1 MHKVIILQARLASS
15 RFPRKVLAELCG
27 ETVIA
32 HIVRRLKAASKANEV
47 CVAIPS
53 DAEENEL
60 ADLLSGLDVTICRG
74 SGADVLGRYIQ
85 AAYQT
90 KAEVI
95 VRATADNPFVSA
107 DDIDAQISA
116 LDANPELDYVITEGY
131 PRGVTVETFRLKTLE
146 KLDYLARAQADREH
160 VTLYLRNHPGPF
172 VLETLHAPEA
182 LRHADLSLS
191 MDTPE
196 DYQFVKA
203 IYDKLCPAGGMVDLG
218 ETLRLIESESSI
230 MQLARH
236 VAAVAAG
243 AA

>member
-15 RFPRKVLAELCG
+15 RFPRKVLAELAG
-27 ETVIA
+27 EPMIA
-32 HIVRRLKAASKANEV
+32 HIVRRLKAASKADEV

-53 DAEENEL
+53 DAEENDL
-60 ADLLSGLDVTICRG
+60 ADVLSSLGVTICRG

-90 KAEVI
+90 KAEII
-95 VRATADNPFVSA
+95 VRATGDNPFVSPE
-107 DDIDAQISA
+107 DVDTQISA
-116 LDANPELDYVITEGY
+116 LEADPELDYVITEGY

-146 KLDYLARAQADREH
+146 KLDYLARAAQDREH

-172 VLETLHAPEA
+172 VVETLHAPEG
-182 LRHADLSLS
+182 LRHPDLSLS
-191 MDTPE
+191 VDSPE
-196 DYQFVKA
+196 DYEF
-203 IYDKLCPAGGMVDLG
+203 IGTLYNKLCEPGGMIDLS
-218 ETLRLIESESSI
+218 ETLKLIEADEETGK
-230 MQLARH
+230 LARR